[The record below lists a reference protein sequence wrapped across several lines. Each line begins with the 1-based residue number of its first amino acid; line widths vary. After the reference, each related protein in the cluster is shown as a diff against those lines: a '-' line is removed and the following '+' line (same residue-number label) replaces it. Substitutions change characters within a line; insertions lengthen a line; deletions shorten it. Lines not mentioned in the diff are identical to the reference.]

1 MGKEAFFEQY
11 KEFAIQQQIKYGIPA
26 SVTLAQAAIESSYGD
41 NVAAKQAN
49 NFFGIHAVPAWL
61 KRGDPV
67 MYYNDAS
74 QNVPFTKHESA
85 EASFEYHS
93 KFLLLN
99 SRQYGRCFGLSAT
112 DADGWA
118 KGICEGGYAERRP
131 GKEYAYYNTIMSVI
145 KQSNLQKY
153 DQEAV
158 ERASKQNVVCG
169 YDRKN
174 ISIEAAR
181 TTVAAPKPDMAMA
194 GRGVSEHFRMPIEGY
209 TDMKMTSP
217 FGMRTHPTTG
227 KYSMHN
233 GIDISIPTGTQLFS
247 SEDRGV
253 VKRVNWGVD
262 KNGDGKADLD
272 KNGNPV
278 INGKCV
284 EVEYRHG
291 NDVYTVQY
299 LHMSRVDVKEGQE
312 VDHNTLLGLSG
323 STGRGTGAH
332 LHYGVM
338 KNGQYINPVTY
349 LADIAVLSESDA
361 KIKDLKHGSRD
372 VLAQEKQNVN
382 TGELLAHKADLD
394 RANDDSQQMQQ
405 QYDFAQQQQMQ
416 QGQQAPGQ
424 QQQVSS
430 PGGLATLLWGDKAK
444 DMDLGFG
451 GSGDLIGDLF
461 AMLLTGV
468 VAMFASVNKTTEQEV
483 QQQMDQQQNKKEEE
497 KYDAT
502 VDRSLVAEAKAKG
515 VDPKVLEQ
523 QTQLQADA
531 GLGELDQQRQQ
542 QRGMSMS

>member
-1 MGKEAFFEQY
+1 M
-11 KEFAIQQQIKYGIPA
+11 
-26 SVTLAQAAIESSYGD
+26 
-41 NVAAKQAN
+41 
-49 NFFGIHAVPAWL
+49 
-61 KRGDPV
+61 
-67 MYYNDAS
+67 
-74 QNVPFTKHESA
+74 
-85 EASFEYHS
+85 
-93 KFLLLN
+93 
-99 SRQYGRCFGLSAT
+99 
-112 DADGWA
+112 
-118 KGICEGGYAERRP
+118 GICKGGYAERLP
-131 GKEYAYYNTIMSVI
+131 GKEDAYYHKLMKVI
-145 KQSNLQKY
+145 KDYHLDKY
-153 DQEAV
+153 DQDAV
-158 ERASKQNVVCG
+158 ERAAKQNLVCG

-174 ISIEAAR
+174 ISVEAAR
-181 TTVAAPKPDMAMA
+181 PSVSAAPKHDMAMT
-194 GRGVSEHFRMPIEGY
+194 GQGSSEHFRMPIEGY
-209 TDMKMTSP
+209 TNMDMTSP
-217 FGMRTHPTTG
+217 FGPRIHPVT
-227 KYSMHN
+227 KVKSQHN
-233 GIDISIPTGTQLFS
+233 GIDIAIPTGTQLFS

-372 VLAQEKQNVN
+372 VLAMEKQNVN

-394 RANDDSQQMQQ
+394 RTNGDSQQMQQ
-405 QYDFAQQQQMQ
+405 QNDLALQQQQMQ
-416 QGQQAPGQ
+416 QQQQTPG

-430 PGGLATLLWGDKAK
+430 PDGLIRYLFGDKDK
-444 DMDLGFG
+444 QGWLNSFG
-451 GSGDLIGDLF
+451 GSGDLLADLLGILFKGTIALF
-461 AMLLTGV
+461 AWH
-468 VAMFASVNKTTEQEV
+468 NKTTEKEV
-483 QQQMDQQQNKKEEE
+483 EQQMDQRQDLKEKE

-502 VDRSLVAEAKAKG
+502 IDSTTVDRSRKNGVNVKELQDQVA
-515 VDPKVLEQ
+515 
-523 QTQLQADA
+523 LQADA

-542 QRGMSMS
+542 QRGVSLG

>member
-118 KGICEGGYAERRP
+118 KGICEGCYAERRP

-145 KQSNLQKY
+145 KQNNLQKY

-174 ISIEAAR
+174 ISVEAAR
-181 TTVAAPKPDMAMA
+181 TTVAAPKPDMAMV
-194 GRGVSEHFRMPIEGY
+194 GQGGSEHFRMPIEGY

-394 RANDDSQQMQQ
+394 RANGDSQQMQQ

-424 QQQVSS
+424 QQQVST

-468 VAMFASVNKTTEQEV
+468 VAMFASVNKTTEQEI

-531 GLGELDQQRQQ
+531 GLGELDQQCQQ

>member
-145 KQSNLQKY
+145 KQNNLQKY

-174 ISIEAAR
+174 ISVEAAR
-181 TTVAAPKPDMAMA
+181 TTVVAPKPDMAMA
-194 GRGVSEHFRMPIEGY
+194 GQGGSEHFRMPIEGY

-361 KIKDLKHGSRD
+361 KIKDLKHGSCD

-394 RANDDSQQMQQ
+394 RANGDSRQMQQ

-416 QGQQAPGQ
+416 QGQQVPGQ
-424 QQQVSS
+424 QQVST

-483 QQQMDQQQNKKEEE
+483 RQQMDQQQNKKEEE

>member
-145 KQSNLQKY
+145 KQNNLQKY

-174 ISIEAAR
+174 ISVEATR
-181 TTVAAPKPDMAMA
+181 TTVAVPKPDMAMA
-194 GRGVSEHFRMPIEGY
+194 GQGGSEHFRMPIEGY

-394 RANDDSQQMQQ
+394 RANGDSQQMQQ

-416 QGQQAPGQ
+416 QDQQVPGQ
-424 QQQVSS
+424 QQQVST
-430 PGGLATLLWGDKAK
+430 PGGLATLLWGDKVK

-483 QQQMDQQQNKKEEE
+483 QQQMDQQQKKKEEE

>member
-67 MYYNDAS
+67 IYFNDAS
-74 QNVPFTKHESA
+74 QRVPFTKHDSP

-118 KGICEGGYAERRP
+118 KGICEGGYAERKP
-131 GKEYAYYNTIMSVI
+131 GKEYAYYNSMMAVI
-145 KQSNLQKY
+145 KQNNLQKY
-153 DQEAV
+153 DLEAA
-158 ERASKQNVVCG
+158 ERAKSQNLVCG

-174 ISIEAAR
+174 ISVDAPRPA
-181 TTVAAPKPDMAMA
+181 VAAAPRLQQIPSFDQKAYCYPIAQDLKQTDYF
-194 GRGVSEHFRMPIEGY
+194 GRGATGY
-209 TDMKMTSP
+209 RD
-217 FGMRTHPTTG
+217 HQ
-227 KYSMHN
+227 HN
-233 GIDISIPTGTQLFS
+233 GIDLSAKYVDVFATENQGRVVDVGTQK
-247 SEDRGV
+247 G
-253 VKRVNWGVD
+253 G
-262 KNGDGKADLD
+262 
-272 KNGNPV
+272 GNYV
-278 INGKCV
+278 M
-284 EVEYRHG
+284 VEYDRQDG
-291 NDVYTVQY
+291 
-299 LHMSRVDVKEGQE
+299 SKWRVSYCHLDHFDVKEGDI
-312 VDHNTLLGLSG
+312 VNAGDKLGLSG
-323 STGRGTGAH
+323 ATGNCTAPH
-332 LHYGVM
+332 LHLTVKHQPAGGEM
-338 KNGQYINPVTY
+338 KTVNPLDY
-349 LADIAVLSESDA
+349 LAEISVRGNLDGTVTD
-361 KIKDLKHGSRD
+361 KNTGKDLLASRKASVDLQPTAGD
-372 VLAQEKQNVN
+372 VWLAQNAQSQ
-382 TGELLAHKADLD
+382 
-394 RANDDSQQMQQ
+394 SQQQN
-405 QYDFAQQQQMQ
+405 DLALQQQQMQ

-424 QQQVSS
+424 QQQVST

>member
-67 MYYNDAS
+67 IYFNDAS
-74 QNVPFTKHESA
+74 QRVPFTKHDSP

-118 KGICEGGYAERRP
+118 KGICEGGYAERKP
-131 GKEYAYYNTIMSVI
+131 GKEYAYYNSMMAVI
-145 KQSNLQKY
+145 KQNNLQKY
-153 DQEAV
+153 DLEAA
-158 ERASKQNVVCG
+158 ERAKSQNLVCG

-174 ISIEAAR
+174 ISVEAAR
-181 TTVAAPKPDMAMA
+181 TTVAAPKPYMAMA
-194 GRGVSEHFRMPIEGY
+194 GQGGSEHFRMPIEGY
-209 TDMKMTSP
+209 TDMSMTSP

-338 KNGQYINPVTY
+338 KNGQYVNPVTY

-394 RANDDSQQMQQ
+394 RQNGDSQQLQQ
-405 QYDFAQQQQMQ
+405 QYDLAQQQQLQ
-416 QGQQAPGQ
+416 QGQQAFGQ
-424 QQQVSS
+424 QQPVSTPS
-430 PGGLATLLWGDKAK
+430 GLATLLWGDKAK

-468 VAMFASVNKTTEQEV
+468 VAMFASVNQTTEQEV

>member
-145 KQSNLQKY
+145 KQNNLQKY

-174 ISIEAAR
+174 ISVEAAR
-181 TTVAAPKPDMAMA
+181 TTVAAPKPDIAMV
-194 GRGVSEHFRMPIEGY
+194 GQGGSEHFRMPIEGY

-372 VLAQEKQNVN
+372 VLAMEKQNVN

-394 RANDDSQQMQQ
+394 RTNGDSQLMHQ
-405 QYDFAQQQQMQ
+405 QYDLAQQQQLQ

-424 QQQVSS
+424 QQQVST

-483 QQQMDQQQNKKEEE
+483 RQQMDQQQNKKEEE

>member
-74 QNVPFTKHESA
+74 QRVPFTKHDSP

-145 KQSNLQKY
+145 KQNNLQKY

-174 ISIEAAR
+174 ISVEATR
-181 TTVAAPKPDMAMA
+181 TTVAASKPDMEMA
-194 GRGVSEHFRMPIEGY
+194 GLGGSEHFRMPIEGY

-217 FGMRTHPTTG
+217 FGMRTHPITRI
-227 KYSMHN
+227 YSMHN

-253 VKRVNWGVD
+253 VKRVNWGID

-312 VDHNTLLGLSG
+312 VNHNTLLGLSG
-323 STGRGTGAH
+323 STGSGTGAH

-338 KNGQYINPVTY
+338 KNGKYINPVTY

-361 KIKDLKHGSRD
+361 KIKDLKHGSCD

-394 RANDDSQQMQQ
+394 RANGDSQQMQQ
-405 QYDFAQQQQMQ
+405 QYDLA
-416 QGQQAPGQ
+416 Q
-424 QQQVSS
+424 QQQVST

-444 DMDLGFG
+444 DMNLGFG

-468 VAMFASVNKTTEQEV
+468 VAMFASVNKTTEQDV
-483 QQQMDQQQNKKEEE
+483 AQQMDQKADLKDNEQYN
-497 KYDAT
+497 AT
-502 VDRSLVAEAKAKG
+502 IDPTIVDRSRKNG
-515 VDPKVLEQ
+515 VNVKELQDQVS
-523 QTQLQADA
+523 LQADA